1 MTQSLF
7 GTGRAVRLEVPIVS
21 PNLTRVGPFLV
32 HRGPHTLS
40 PVLSLPLS
48 SGHRQSCIL
57 ASVYAG
63 AVRLILSFRVILLL
77 NAARIIHHHH
87 SALVILATAALA
99 TQIGLRVDR
108 LFGSDRIS
116 CVHLL
121 ITSRKLASRL
131 LANVCDRH
139 GPRAVHIIRV
149 IAQVTNAMNALPTG

>member
-7 GTGRAVRLEVPIVS
+7 GTGRAVRLEVPIVR

-32 HRGPHTLS
+32 HRGPHTVS

-48 SGHRQSCIL
+48 SGHRQPCIL

-63 AVRLILSFRVILLL
+63 AVRLVLPFRVILLSGL
-77 NAARIIHHHH
+77 YAARIIHHHH
-87 SALVILATAALA
+87 SALVILAATALA

-108 LFGSDRIS
+108 LLCSDRIS

-121 ITSRKLASRL
+121 ETS
-131 LANVCDRH
+131 
-139 GPRAVHIIRV
+139 
-149 IAQVTNAMNALPTG
+149 